1 MIVIIVLIFEEL
13 SNGTQLGS
21 AALLLNCLCSVCLSV
36 LNCLCFVVLYYWL
49 LLSVIEEKIKQV
61 ELDRAQL
68 NFKKSFFPSGTAYQ
82 VGIYWNMP
90 GFPTRVS

>member
-1 MIVIIVLIFEEL
+1 MVIIVLTFEEL
-13 SNGTQLGS
+13 SNGTQLGYYDP
-21 AALLLNCLCSVCLSV
+21 AALLLNYLCFVCLSV
-36 LNCLCFVVLYYWL
+36 LNCLYFVILYYWL

-61 ELDRAQL
+61 ELHRAQL
-68 NFKKSFFPSGTAYQ
+68 NSSGTAYQ